1 MNFKEWLQLLSA
13 LFVLLAV
20 DPKAGA
26 GDAGDAG
33 AGDGDDDA
41 GDEDQGELDLD
52 AGDAGAGDAGDQD
65 TDDPVAL
72 KAARDKATKEAADA
86 KAEGERHRLEA
97 EDLRRRVPPPVVP
110 PTEEA
115 RRRETED
122 RELADP
128 KLDANRRWQI
138 EANRTL
144 RETKSRTDATLAQ
157 AQDLSDKANFDLSC
171 ATNKRFAAVKG
182 EVEEELKKA
191 RSMGQNLPREA
202 MAYYLLGKKVATAP
216 EKKAAAPAKPG
227 SDRGTAVRS
236 DVRPGGKMTDH
247 QKRAKRLENV
257 NI

>member
-1 MNFKEWLQLLSA
+1 MRILDWLRLWA
-13 LFVLLAV
+13 GLFVLAV
-20 DPKAGA
+20 TPKPEPEPDP
-26 GDAGDAG
+26 
-33 AGDGDDDA
+33 
-41 GDEDQGELDLD
+41 QPELDLD
-52 AGDAGAGDAGDQD
+52 QPEPEPEPLVEPDD
-65 TDDPVAL
+65 DDPVAL
-72 KAARDKATKEAADA
+72 KAARDKATKEAEEH
-86 KAEGERHRLEA
+86 KAAAERHRLEA
-97 EDLRRRVPPPVVP
+97 EDLRRRVPPPVAP

-191 RSMGQNLPREA
+191 RAMGQNLPREA

-216 EKKAAAPAKPG
+216 EKKAAAPEKPG
-227 SDRGTAVRS
+227 TERGTAVRS
-236 DVRPGGKMTDH
+236 DVRPTGRMTEH
-247 QKRAKRLENV
+247 QKRAKRLQDV
-257 NI
+257 QI

>member
-1 MNFKEWLQLLSA
+1 MRILDWLRLWA
-13 LFVLLAV
+13 GLFVLAV
-20 DPKAGA
+20 TPKPEPEPEPEPDP
-26 GDAGDAG
+26 
-33 AGDGDDDA
+33 
-41 GDEDQGELDLD
+41 QPELDLD
-52 AGDAGAGDAGDQD
+52 QPEPEPEPLVEPDD
-65 TDDPVAL
+65 DDPVAL
-72 KAARDKATKEAADA
+72 KAARDKATKEATDA
-86 KAEGERHRLEA
+86 KAEAERHRIEA
-97 EDLRRRVPPPVVP
+97 ETLRRQVPPPLLP

-115 RRRETED
+115 KRREAED
-122 RELADP
+122 RELSDP

-144 RETKSRTDATLAQ
+144 RDTKSRTDATLAQ

-171 ATNKRFAAVKG
+171 AANKRFAAVKV

-191 RSMGQNLPREA
+191 RAMGQNLPREA

-216 EKKAAAPAKPG
+216 EKKAAVTPKQG
-227 SDRGTAVRS
+227 SERGTPVRS

>member
-1 MNFKEWLQLLSA
+1 MRILDWLRLWA
-13 LFVLLAV
+13 GLFVLAV
-20 DPKAGA
+20 TPKPEPEPDP
-26 GDAGDAG
+26 
-33 AGDGDDDA
+33 
-41 GDEDQGELDLD
+41 QPELDLD
-52 AGDAGAGDAGDQD
+52 QPEPEPEPLVEPDD
-65 TDDPVAL
+65 DDPVAL
-72 KAARDKATKEAADA
+72 KAARDKATKEAEEH
-86 KAEGERHRLEA
+86 KAAAERHRLEA
-97 EDLRRRVPPPVVP
+97 EDLRRRVPQPVAP

-191 RSMGQNLPREA
+191 RAMGQNLPREA

-216 EKKAAAPAKPG
+216 EKKAAAPEKPG
-227 SDRGTAVRS
+227 TERGTAVRS
-236 DVRPGGKMTDH
+236 DVRPTGRMTEH
-247 QKRAKRLENV
+247 QKRAKRLQDV
-257 NI
+257 QI